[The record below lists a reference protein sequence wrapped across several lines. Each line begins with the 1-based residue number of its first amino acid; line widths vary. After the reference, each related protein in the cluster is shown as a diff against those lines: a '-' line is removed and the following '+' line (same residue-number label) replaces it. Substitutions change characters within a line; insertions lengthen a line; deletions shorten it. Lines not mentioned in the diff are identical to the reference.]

1 MKKTIF
7 LFILIFSIN
16 LHSECLLENFKHN
29 FSFKLNIA
37 DINQNDLII
46 KYKNDNL
53 YIFVKPIEQDKEGN
67 YFNYLIKYNNTK
79 KESIVLKIENKGKYQ
94 AYNIDINEKYFALLC
109 WKRVLIYKWENN
121 NYHYNDE
128 FKYDGSFD
136 NIVLDK
142 NFIFLYDCC
151 IASSTMDE
159 DTQTHLIKYDLEK
172 EKIVFDEWLPNPDGF
187 QFTFFGPR
195 NLIEANEKFT
205 LVADANNYKIKV
217 YNPKNDAIDEITRND
232 VDWKTHP
239 TTDSILKTIY
249 ITSNRP
255 KESIDNLRPLTGL
268 ISLTHRMSFINDSTF
283 VLLWSKPWET
293 PFYYFF
299 YFDIWGF
306 RDGKWKLL
314 KKDLRQVLDE
324 NALFNFDKMEIT
336 NSYTISNSK
345 LILVTDYPFDL
356 EEEKYKFMTFA
367 ELKKQTNEYYKKNDL
382 SFTIIVYEY
391 VEK

>member
-1 MKKTIF
+1 MKYD
-7 LFILIFSIN
+7 
-16 LHSECLLENFKHN
+16 SE
-29 FSFKLNIA
+29 
-37 DINQNDLII
+37 
-46 KYKNDNL
+46 
-53 YIFVKPIEQDKEGN
+53 
-67 YFNYLIKYNNTK
+67 K
-79 KESIVLKIENKGKYQ
+79 KETIYKIENLDKQYVHNFDANEEYFVILNWKG
-94 AYNIDINEKYFALLC
+94 
-109 WKRVLIYKWENN
+109 VLIYKWEND
-121 NYHYNDE
+121 NYYSNDKFE
-128 FKYDGSFD
+128 YVGSFY
-136 NIVLDK
+136 NIVINND
-142 NFIFLYDCC
+142 FIILYDCV
-151 IASSTMDE
+151 ITSSSMRNK
-159 DTQTHLIKYDLEK
+159 TQTNILKYDLQKK
-172 EKIVFDEWLPNPDGF
+172 EIVLEQMLPNPEGF
-187 QFTFFGPR
+187 QFTFFEPR